1 MSIQD
6 ESLYYDILYDNY
18 LDDLEF
24 YKEFLGGE
32 VLELGCGTG
41 RLTLPLARTG
51 LNITGLDIS
60 AEYLRAAHSKTK
72 KLLHCTPEF
81 IQADMRDFNID
92 RKFDVIFAPFNT
104 LCFLHTVPDISSCFD
119 RVKKHLKPN
128 GKFIVDVFLPS
139 MPILLRNPNTLYDVK
154 ETIDPLTSEP
164 LKISEKNIYNKLTQ
178 VLSISYLFETAE
190 KKFSRNLQMKM
201 YFPKELEAY
210 FTFHG
215 FKIVHTY
222 GGYAYEPLSVKSR
235 QQIIVSSL

>member
-1 MSIQD
+1 
-6 ESLYYDILYDNY
+6 
-18 LDDLEF
+18 
-24 YKEFLGGE
+24 
-32 VLELGCGTG
+32 
-41 RLTLPLARTG
+41 
-51 LNITGLDIS
+51 
-60 AEYLRAAHSKTK
+60 
-72 KLLHCTPEF
+72 
-81 IQADMRDFNID
+81 
-92 RKFDVIFAPFNT
+92 
-104 LCFLHTVPDISSCFD
+104 
-119 RVKKHLKPN
+119 
-128 GKFIVDVFLPS
+128 
-139 MPILLRNPNTLYDVK
+139 MPILLRNPNTLYEVK